1 MRKSAWPKTI
11 TRERSGSGAE
21 VEFRGL
27 FARPGGEGKPGAT
40 KRTAYQPVAIIKL
53 TIRVISITFPH
64 ADRLRDRPARWSE
77 EMAMTEGLTPKPPGR
92 VRGRPFEK
100 GRSGNP
106 LGRRVGCRNKTT
118 IAAASLLASEAEALT
133 RKAVELALVGD
144 PTAMRLCLERIL
156 PPCRD
161 RMVKFA
167 LPPIESAADIAAAMK
182 AVTSALAGGMIS
194 PGEAATIAAELA
206 MPDLDLIKQGEQGIR
221 DRRGRFARG
230 RSGNPPGGRAGYRDH
245 VNRAARSL

>member
-1 MRKSAWPKTI
+1 MPDLDQIKQGEQGVRD
-11 TRERSGSGAE
+11 R
-21 VEFRGL
+21 RGR
-27 FARPGGEGKPGAT
+27 FAR
-40 KRTAYQPVAIIKL
+40 
-53 TIRVISITFPH
+53 
-64 ADRLRDRPARWSE
+64 
-77 EMAMTEGLTPKPPGR
+77 
-92 VRGRPFEK
+92 

-106 LGRRVGCRNKTT
+106 AGRPRGCRNKTT
-118 IAAASLLASEAEALT
+118 IAAASLLTDEAEALT

-144 PTAMRLCLERIL
+144 PTAMWLCLERIL

-230 RSGNPPGGRAGYRDH
+230 RSGNPAGR
-245 VNRAARSL
+245 RSTPLCGRLR